1 MLDSNQHRRFW
12 RPPCYRLHQCHI
24 PDLVNVQ
31 VGKTVG
37 MVEWFLPPTA
47 RNVYV
52 YMHPF
57 GRASPS
63 VINRL
68 IKAGSLLSPT
78 CSSGDIRAI
87 PSVTQ
92 AATPMKPRANLGN
105 RTRQPKGCASRIAKP
120 ARLDRTSQN
129 HLMMIILNKTGATT
143 VAQLDFETPVIH
155 TQSETRGCRRHVLC
169 ANFSKTRALFL
180 LLSHRPQQKGRAGGS
195 PTGGVCCVVQR
206 WDVCTIVFWRVVWYR
221 AGTFL
226 CMRSWPC
233 MSWPRRGCGCV
244 ASVVAVAVSPWA
256 SQPPCRAVAVVSVV
270 FSSPSCGCDTPT
282 NASVCSGLCGVYVD
296 SICTTYVGRV

>member
-1 MLDSNQHRRFW
+1 
-12 RPPCYRLHQCHI
+12 
-24 PDLVNVQ
+24 
-31 VGKTVG
+31 
-37 MVEWFLPPTA
+37 
-47 RNVYV
+47 
-52 YMHPF
+52 MHPF

-105 RTRQPKGCASRIAKP
+105 RTRQPKGCANRIAKP
-120 ARLDRTSQN
+120 ARQCRTSQN

-143 VAQLDFETPVIH
+143 VAQLDFETLAIH
-155 TQSETRGCRRHVLC
+155 AQSETRGCRRHVLC

-195 PTGGVCCVVQR
+195 PTG
-206 WDVCTIVFWRVVWYR
+206 VFVAWCDI
-221 AGTFL
+221 GTFVRLCFGVSCGICAGAIL
-226 CMRSWPC
+226 CMRSCPWPSC
-233 MSWPRRGCGCV
+233 PGRRGCDHVRARRDRRGHVVTV
-244 ASVVAVAVSPWA
+244 AVPWRGAAVAVA
-256 SQPPCRAVAVVSVV
+256 
-270 FSSPSCGCDTPT
+270 SPS
-282 NASVCSGLCGVYVD
+282 LCRR
-296 SICTTYVGRV
+296 RVVATRR

>member
-1 MLDSNQHRRFW
+1 
-12 RPPCYRLHQCHI
+12 
-24 PDLVNVQ
+24 
-31 VGKTVG
+31 
-37 MVEWFLPPTA
+37 
-47 RNVYV
+47 
-52 YMHPF
+52 MHPF

-87 PSVTQ
+87 PSISQ
-92 AATPMKPRANLGN
+92 AATPMKPRANLRN
-105 RTRQPKGCASRIAKP
+105 RTRQPKGCANRIAKP
-120 ARLDRTSQN
+120 ARQCRTSQN

-143 VAQLDFETPVIH
+143 VAQLDFETLAIH

-180 LLSHRPQQKGRAGGS
+180 LLSHRPQQRYRAGGS
-195 PTGGVCCVVQR
+195 PTGGVCCMVQH
-206 WDVCTIVFWRVVWYR
+206 WHVCAIVFWRVVWYR

-233 MSWPRRGCGCV
+233 MSWPRRARRVRPSCRGRGVPGCGRGRGRGCGV
-244 ASVVAVAVSPWA
+244 VICVAVARLRHA
-256 SQPPCRAVAVVSVV
+256 DER
-270 FSSPSCGCDTPT
+270 
-282 NASVCSGLCGVYVD
+282 
-296 SICTTYVGRV
+296 

>member
-1 MLDSNQHRRFW
+1 
-12 RPPCYRLHQCHI
+12 
-24 PDLVNVQ
+24 
-31 VGKTVG
+31 
-37 MVEWFLPPTA
+37 
-47 RNVYV
+47 
-52 YMHPF
+52 MHPF

-87 PSVTQ
+87 PSISQ
-92 AATPMKPRANLGN
+92 AATPMKPRANLRN
-105 RTRQPKGCASRIAKP
+105 RTRQPKGCANRIAKP
-120 ARLDRTSQN
+120 ARQCRTSQN

-143 VAQLDFETPVIH
+143 VAQLDFETLAIH

-180 LLSHRPQQKGRAGGS
+180 LLSHRPQQKGWAGGS
-195 PTGGVCCVVQR
+195 PTGGVCCMVQH
-206 WDVCTIVFWRVVWYR
+206 WYVCAIVFWRVVWYR

-233 MSWPRRGCGCV
+233 MSWPRRARRVRPSCRGRGVPGCGRGRGRGRGCGV
-244 ASVVAVAVSPWA
+244 VICVAVARLRHA
-256 SQPPCRAVAVVSVV
+256 DEC
-270 FSSPSCGCDTPT
+270 
-282 NASVCSGLCGVYVD
+282 
-296 SICTTYVGRV
+296 

>member
-1 MLDSNQHRRFW
+1 
-12 RPPCYRLHQCHI
+12 
-24 PDLVNVQ
+24 
-31 VGKTVG
+31 
-37 MVEWFLPPTA
+37 
-47 RNVYV
+47 
-52 YMHPF
+52 MHPF

-78 CSSGDIRAI
+78 CSSRDIRAI
-87 PSVTQ
+87 PSVSQ

-105 RTRQPKGCASRIAKP
+105 RTRQPKGCANRIAKP
-120 ARLDRTSQN
+120 ARQCRTSQN

-143 VAQLDFETPVIH
+143 VAQLDFETLSTH

-180 LLSHRPQQKGRAGGS
+180 LLSHRPPQKGRAGGS
-195 PTGGVCCVVQR
+195 PTGGVCCMVQR
-206 WDVCTIVFWRVVWYR
+206 WNVCAIVFWRVVWYR

-233 MSWPRRGCGCV
+233 MSWPRRGRGTALRPGRRARRGRPSCRSCGHAV
-244 ASVVAVAVSPWA
+244 AVTSLGVAVAVA
-256 SQPPCRAVAVVSVV
+256 SAV
-270 FSSPSCGCDTPT
+270 FLSPSCGCDTPM
-282 NASVCSGLCGVYVD
+282 NASVCNGFSVVCVD
-296 SICTTYVGRV
+296 LICTTYVGRV